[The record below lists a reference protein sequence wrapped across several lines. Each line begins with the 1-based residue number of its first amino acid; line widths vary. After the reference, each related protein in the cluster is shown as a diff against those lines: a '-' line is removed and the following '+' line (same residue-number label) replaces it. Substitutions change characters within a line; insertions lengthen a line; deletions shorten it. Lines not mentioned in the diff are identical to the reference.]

1 MREFTGLGGL
11 DCDSEALKLGIFS
24 LPYLGFLVTGGG
36 RGGGGFTFFFFFLI
50 MKHKVSV
57 SSGEGDREMSHVE
70 SCSVGSEYTD
80 LMYLGASRISLFGVI
95 PKSRVKDIIS
105 SYIQLF

>member
-1 MREFTGLGGL
+1 
-11 DCDSEALKLGIFS
+11 
-24 LPYLGFLVTGGG
+24 
-36 RGGGGFTFFFFFLI
+36 

-80 LMYLGASRISLFGVI
+80 LMYLGASRISLLGVI
-95 PKSRVKDIIS
+95 PRNRVKDIIR
-105 SYIQLF
+105 SYSIVLNKYFTNKDSHL